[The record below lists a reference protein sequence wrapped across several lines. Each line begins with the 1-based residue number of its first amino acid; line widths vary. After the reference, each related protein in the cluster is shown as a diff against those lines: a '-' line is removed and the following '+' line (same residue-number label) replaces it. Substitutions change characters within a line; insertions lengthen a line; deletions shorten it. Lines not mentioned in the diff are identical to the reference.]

1 MFTITVAGR
10 PPPAAL
16 SERMTMYAKKTL
28 LQRQSELQAL
38 MATAQGRDELETL
51 ANRYQAAGGKT
62 RPAYTSIITYI
73 IVHERGQGL
82 IEG

>member
-1 MFTITVAGR
+1 M
-10 PPPAAL
+10 
-16 SERMTMYAKKTL
+16 SAKKTL

-38 MATAQGRDELETL
+38 IATPRGRDELEAL
-51 ANRYQAAGGKT
+51 AKRYQDAGGKT
-62 RPAYTSIITYI
+62 RPAYTSVITYI